1 MQWATFRTKAW
12 IMAAE
17 TPAEPAWESLP
28 DPQDVVFDSKDVE
41 VFLAEVTHEF
51 MRGIDGEH
59 RGISWAATFF
69 RHGAAHTVAAGS
81 ALALAADQE
90 QHSFGDGPVLEA
102 IRSGDF
108 VHLADVARDRRWPG
122 YASAAAGHGVRSLL
136 SMPIVATAGSSAAI
150 NLYASTPHAFTSED
164 IIKTRAYAREVARAL
179 RVVLRVA
186 ERAEASAERAV
197 AESSMVL
204 MDLAVSTLMADYG
217 LGHEVALQY
226 LRTVARHSQQG
237 LREAAMNIVA
247 ASTQDAGT
255 RGQPETDFRGLIA
268 VESPALNRGPR
279 KTGSTP

>member
-1 MQWATFRTKAW
+1 
-12 IMAAE
+12 MAAE

-28 DPQDVVFDSKDVE
+28 DPQAGVFDSTDVE
-41 VFLAEVTHEF
+41 LFLAEVTFEF
-51 MRGIDGEH
+51 MRGIDGEN

-69 RHGAAHTVAAGS
+69 RHGSAHTIAAGS

-90 QHSFGDGPVLEA
+90 QCSFGDGPVLES

-136 SMPIVATAGSSAAI
+136 SMPIVSTPESSAAV
-150 NLYASTPHAFTSED
+150 NLYASTPHAFTSDD

-186 ERAEASAERAV
+186 ERAEATAERAV

-204 MDLAVSTLMADYG
+204 MDLAVGTLMADYG
-217 LGHEVALQY
+217 LGHDVALQY
-226 LRTVARHSQQG
+226 LRTVARHNHQG

-247 ASTQDAGT
+247 ASTQDTGARDQAATG
-255 RGQPETDFRGLIA
+255 FRGLIA

-279 KTGSTP
+279 TTGSKP